1 MQRRDFIKSLTL
13 AGVAAGLGA
22 ELEASVQADAQTA
35 VRTSVPTAPAHS
47 AVKRPES
54 PDMPYRELGRT
65 GERVSL
71 IGLGG
76 AHIGFGSE
84 DDSIKLMRRAAD
96 SGMTFF
102 DNSWDYGNGRSE
114 ERMGKALKDGYRQ
127 KVFLMTKTD
136 SHSAAG
142 WNKQLETSL
151 GRLQTDMI
159 DLVQFHEVVRMND
172 PEAIFAPGG
181 AIEAAV
187 AAKKAGKIRYIGF
200 TGHKDPAIHLHMI
213 ETAEKH
219 GFHFDTAQMP
229 INIMDAHFRSFQH
242 QVIPVCN
249 AKGIGV
255 LAMKT
260 FAFGAII
267 KANVADPIE
276 MLHYSMTLPVSVVIT
291 GQDTMPRLDQAL
303 TAAKTFKP
311 MNQEQIATLLAK
323 SKDLAADGH
332 LELFKTT
339 ESFDGTTKN
348 PQYLS

>member
-13 AGVAAGLGA
+13 AGVAATLG
-22 ELEASVQADAQTA
+22 ADAQTP
-35 VRTSVPTAPAHS
+35 VHS
-47 AVKRPES
+47 THNRPES

-76 AHIGFGSE
+76 AHIGFASATDE
-84 DDSIKLMRRAAD
+84 DSIRLMRSASDR
-96 SGMTFF
+96 GITFF
-102 DNSWDYGNGRSE
+102 DNSWDYNNGRSE
-114 ERMGKALKDGYRQ
+114 ERMGKALKDGYRDR
-127 KVFLMTKTD
+127 VFLMTKTD

-142 WNKQLETSL
+142 FNQQLETSL
-151 GRLQTDMI
+151 KRMQTDMI
-159 DLVQFHEVVRMND
+159 DLVQIHEVIRMND
-172 PEAIFAPGG
+172 PEVVFAPGG
-181 AIEAAV
+181 TMDAAI
-187 AAKKAGKIRYIGF
+187 AAKKAGKLRYIGF
-200 TGHKDPAIHLHMI
+200 TGHKDPSIHLHMI
-213 ETAEKH
+213 DYAEKH
-219 GFHFDTAQMP
+219 GFHFDTLQMP

-242 QVIPVCN
+242 QVIPVAN

-267 KANVADPIE
+267 RANVADPID

-291 GQDTMPRLDQAL
+291 GMDTMPRLEQAL

-311 MNQEQIATLLAK
+311 MTQDQIATLLAK

-332 LELFKTT
+332 LELFKTSP
-339 ESFDGTTKN
+339 SFDGTARN
-348 PQYLS
+348 PDWLA

>member
-13 AGVAAGLGA
+13 AGVAATLG
-22 ELEASVQADAQTA
+22 ADAQT
-35 VRTSVPTAPAHS
+35 VHS
-47 AVKRPES
+47 ALKRPES
-54 PDMPYRELGRT
+54 PDMPYRELGHT

-76 AHIGFGSE
+76 AHIGFGGE
-84 DDSIKLMRRAAD
+84 EDSIRLMRSASDR
-96 SGMTFF
+96 GITFF
-102 DNSWDYGNGRSE
+102 DNSWDYGEGRSE

-127 KVFLMTKTD
+127 KVFLMTKSD

-151 GRLQTDMI
+151 TRLQTDYL
-159 DLVQFHEVVRMND
+159 DLVQIHEVIRMGD
-172 PEAIFAPGG
+172 PEAVFAPGG
-181 AIEAAV
+181 AMEAAI

-200 TGHKDPAIHLHMI
+200 TGHKDPSIHLHMI

-249 AKGIGV
+249 QKRIGV

-267 KANVADPIE
+267 KANVADPID

-291 GQDTMPRLDQAL
+291 GMDTMPRLEQAL

-311 MNQEQIATLLAK
+311 MTQDQIAALLAK

-332 LELFKTT
+332 LELFKTSP
-339 ESFDGTTKN
+339 SFDGTTRR
-348 PQYLS
+348 PDYLV

>member
-13 AGVAAGLGA
+13 AGVAATWG
-22 ELEASVQADAQTA
+22 ADAQA
-35 VRTSVPTAPAHS
+35 APT

-65 GERVSL
+65 GESVSL

-76 AHIGFGSE
+76 AHIGFAGAS
-84 DDSIKLMRRAAD
+84 DADSIALMRTASDR
-96 SGMTFF
+96 GITFF
-102 DNSWDYGNGRSE
+102 DNSWDYNEGRSE

-127 KVFLMTKTD
+127 KVFLMTKSD

-151 GRLQTDMI
+151 KRMQTDMI
-159 DLVQFHEVVRMND
+159 DLVQIHEVIRIND
-172 PEAIFAPGG
+172 PETVFAPGG
-181 AIEAAV
+181 AMEAAI

-200 TGHKDPAIHLHMI
+200 TGHKDPSMHLHMI
-213 ETAEKH
+213 EYAEKQ
-219 GFHFDTAQMP
+219 GFHFDTLQMP

-242 QVIPVCN
+242 EVIPVAK

-260 FAFGAII
+260 FAFGALIQA
-267 KANVADPIE
+267 KVADPID
-276 MLHYSMTLPVSVVIT
+276 MLHYSMSLPVSVVIT
-291 GQDTMPRLDQAL
+291 GMDTMPRLEQAL

-311 MNQEQIATLLAK
+311 MTPDQIATLLAK

-332 LELFKTT
+332 LELFKT
-339 ESFDGTTKN
+339 SPRFDGTTRN
-348 PQYLS
+348 PDWLA

>member
-13 AGVAAGLGA
+13 AGVAASLG
-22 ELEASVQADAQTA
+22 ADAQTPPSHA
-35 VRTSVPTAPAHS
+35 AL
-47 AVKRPES
+47 KRPES
-54 PDMPYRELGRT
+54 PNMPYRELGRT

-76 AHIGFGSE
+76 AHIGFGGE
-84 DDSIKLMRRAAD
+84 DDSITLMRRAAD
-96 SGMTFF
+96 SGITFF

-114 ERMGKALKDGYRQ
+114 ERMGKALKDGYRN

-151 GRLQTDMI
+151 SRLQTDMI
-159 DLVQFHEVVRMND
+159 DLVQIHEVIRMGD
-172 PEAIFAPGG
+172 PEAVFAPGG
-181 AIEAAV
+181 AMEAAI

-200 TGHKDPAIHLHMI
+200 TGHKDPSIHLHMI
-213 ETAEKH
+213 DYAEKH

-249 AKGIGV
+249 DKGIGV

-267 KANVADPIE
+267 KANVADPID

-291 GQDTMPRLDQAL
+291 GMDTMPRLDQAL
-303 TAAKTFKP
+303 TAAKNFKP

-332 LELFKTT
+332 LELFKTSP
-339 ESFDGTTKN
+339 SFDGTTRN
-348 PQYLS
+348 PDYLA

>member
-1 MQRRDFIKSLTL
+1 MQRREFIKSAAL
-13 AGVAAGLGA
+13 AGVAVTLGA
-22 ELEASVQADAQTA
+22 DAHA
-35 VRTSVPTAPAHS
+35 APL
-47 AVKRPES
+47 KRPES

-76 AHIGFGSE
+76 AHIGFGNAS
-84 DDSIKLMRRAAD
+84 DADSINLMRRACD
-96 SGMTFF
+96 SGITFF
-102 DNSWDYGNGRSE
+102 DNSWDYNGGRSE

-127 KVFLMTKTD
+127 KVFLMTKSD

-151 GRLQTDMI
+151 RRLQTDMI
-159 DLVQFHEVVRMND
+159 DLVQIHEVIRMND
-172 PEAIFAPGG
+172 PEAVFAPGG
-181 AIEAAV
+181 CMEAAI

-200 TGHKDPAIHLHMI
+200 TGHKDPSIHLHMI
-213 ETAEKH
+213 DYAEKQ
-219 GFHFDTAQMP
+219 GFHFDTLQMP

-242 QVIPVCN
+242 QVIPVAN
-249 AKGIGV
+249 QKGIGV

-260 FAFGAII
+260 FAFGALIR
-267 KANVADPIE
+267 ANVADPID

-291 GQDTMPRLDQAL
+291 GMDTMPRLGQAL

-311 MNQEQIATLLAK
+311 MTQEQIAALLAK

-332 LELFKTT
+332 LEQFKV
-339 ESFDGTTKN
+339 SPFFDGTSRN
-348 PQYLS
+348 PDWLA

>member
-1 MQRRDFIKSLTL
+1 MQRRDFIKSLTI
-13 AGVAAGLGA
+13 AGVAASLG
-22 ELEASVQADAQTA
+22 ADAQT
-35 VRTSVPTAPAHS
+35 TPSPTAL
-47 AVKRPES
+47 KRPES
-54 PDMPYRELGRT
+54 PNMPYRALGRT

-76 AHIGFGSE
+76 AHIGFGEE
-84 DDSIKLMRRAAD
+84 DDSITLMRRAAD
-96 SGMTFF
+96 SGITFF
-102 DNSWDYGNGRSE
+102 DNAWAYGNGRSE
-114 ERMGKALKDGYRQ
+114 ERMGKALKDGYRS

-142 WNKQLETSL
+142 WNKQLEASL
-151 GRLQTDMI
+151 TRLQTDMI
-159 DLVQFHEVVRMND
+159 DLVQIHEVIRMGD
-172 PEAIFAPGG
+172 PEAVFATGG
-181 AIEAAV
+181 AMEAAV

-200 TGHKDPAIHLHMI
+200 TGHKDPSIHLHMI

-267 KANVADPIE
+267 KAKVADPID

-291 GQDTMPRLDQAL
+291 GMDTMPRLDQAL
-303 TAAKTFKP
+303 TAAKSFKP
-311 MNQEQIATLLAK
+311 MTQEQIAALLAK
-323 SKDLAADGH
+323 SKDLAAEGH
-332 LELFKTT
+332 LELFKTSP
-339 ESFDGTTKN
+339 SFDGTTHN
-348 PQYLS
+348 PDHLV

>member
-1 MQRRDFIKSLTL
+1 MDRRDLLKTAAAAMLPLTTDQIL
-13 AGVAAGLGA
+13 ESIQAAVSAA
-22 ELEASVQADAQTA
+22 EPAAIGTGSPMKY
-35 VRTSVPTAPAHS
+35 RT
-47 AVKRPES
+47 
-54 PDMPYRELGRT
+54 LGRT
-65 GERVSL
+65 GEKVSM

-76 AHIGFGSE
+76 FHIGKVRDPEESVRIIRSAINQG
-84 DDSIKLMRRAAD
+84 L
-96 SGMTFF
+96 TFM
-102 DNSWDYGNGRSE
+102 DNSWDYNEGQSE
-114 ERMGKALKDGYRQ
+114 IRMGKALRDGYRQ

-151 GRLQTDMI
+151 TRLQTDYL
-159 DLVQFHEVVRMND
+159 DLVQIHEVVRMGD
-172 PEAIFAPGG
+172 PEAVFAPGG
-181 AIEAAV
+181 AMEAAI
-187 AAKKAGKIRYIGF
+187 AAKKAGKVRYIGF
-200 TGHKDPAIHLHMI
+200 TGHKDPSIHLHMI

-242 QVIPVCN
+242 QVVPVCN
-249 AKGIGV
+249 QKGIGV

-291 GQDTMPRLDQAL
+291 GMDTMPRLDQAL

-311 MNQEQIATLLAK
+311 MTQEQIVTLLAK

-332 LELFKTT
+332 LELFKTSP
-339 ESFDGTTKN
+339 SFDGTTRN
-348 PQYLS
+348 PDYLA

>member
-13 AGVAAGLGA
+13 AGVAATLG
-22 ELEASVQADAQTA
+22 ADAQ
-35 VRTSVPTAPAHS
+35 APAHS
-47 AVKRPES
+47 SHKRPES

-76 AHIGFGSE
+76 AHIGFASASD
-84 DDSIKLMRRAAD
+84 DDSIRLMRSASDR
-96 SGMTFF
+96 GITFF
-102 DNSWDYGNGRSE
+102 DNSWDYNVGRSE
-114 ERMGKALKDGYRQ
+114 ERMGKALKDGYRDR
-127 KVFLMTKTD
+127 VFLMTKTD

-142 WNKQLETSL
+142 FNKQLETSL
-151 GRLQTDMI
+151 KRMQTDMI
-159 DLVQFHEVVRMND
+159 DLVQIHEVIRMND
-172 PEAIFAPGG
+172 PEVVFAPGG
-181 AIEAAV
+181 TMDAAI

-200 TGHKDPAIHLHMI
+200 TGHKDPSIHLHMI
-213 ETAEKH
+213 DYAEKH
-219 GFHFDTAQMP
+219 GFHFDTLQMP

-242 QVIPVCN
+242 QVIPVAN
-249 AKGIGV
+249 ARGIGV

-267 KANVADPIE
+267 RANVADPID

-291 GQDTMPRLDQAL
+291 GMDTMPRLEQAL

-311 MNQEQIATLLAK
+311 MTQDQIATLLAK

-332 LELFKTT
+332 LELFKTSP
-339 ESFDGTTKN
+339 SFDGTSRN
-348 PQYLS
+348 PDWLA

>member
-1 MQRRDFIKSLTL
+1 MKRRDFIKSLTL
-13 AGVAAGLGA
+13 ASVAASLGA
-22 ELEASVQADAQTA
+22 EAQT
-35 VRTSVPTAPAHS
+35 TPTHS
-47 AVKRPES
+47 PVTRAES
-54 PDMPYRELGRT
+54 PDMPYRTLGRT
-65 GERVSL
+65 GERVSV

-76 AHIGFGSE
+76 AHIGFGE
-84 DDSIKLMRRAAD
+84 EADSITLMRRAAD
-96 SGMTFF
+96 SGITFF
-102 DNSWDYGNGRSE
+102 DNSWDYGDGRSE
-114 ERMGKALKDGYRQ
+114 ERMGKALRDGYRQ

-151 GRLQTDMI
+151 TRLQTDYL
-159 DLVQFHEVVRMND
+159 DLVQIHEVVRMGD
-172 PEAIFAPGG
+172 PEAVFAPGG
-181 AIEAAV
+181 AMEAAI
-187 AAKKAGKIRYIGF
+187 AAKKTGKIRYIGF
-200 TGHKDPAIHLHMI
+200 TGHKDPSIHLHMI

-242 QVIPVCN
+242 QVVPVCTQ
-249 AKGIGV
+249 KGIGV

-267 KANVADPIE
+267 RANVADPIE

-291 GQDTMPRLDQAL
+291 GMDTMPRLDQAL

-311 MNQEQIATLLAK
+311 MTQEQIATLLAK

-332 LELFKTT
+332 LELFKTSP
-339 ESFDGTTKN
+339 SFDGTTRN
-348 PQYLS
+348 PDYLA